1 MDSIVIV
8 GGGQTGAYAAMAA
21 REAGFAGR
29 ILLLGEEAHAPYD
42 RPPLSKAML
51 ADDSVPAPV
60 PFHDPAKVAE
70 RGIELGLGVRVA
82 GIDRTAQRVVL
93 GDGERV
99 AYDRLLLATGG
110 RPRHLTVPG
119 AGHVHLLRT
128 LEDAAAIRVGLV
140 PGARVVCIG
149 AGVIGLEIAA
159 SARKRGCAVTVLE
172 AGPGCMGRSLTP
184 DFAGFIRDLHARN
197 GVELHFGSEI
207 LSIEPGRVLTAGGAF
222 AADIVAAGIG
232 ILRNEELA
240 AEAGLATGNGIHVD
254 EFCRTDDPAIHAAG
268 DVAAFQHPFYGRRLR
283 LEAWR
288 HAQNHGI
295 AAGKAMAGA
304 GAPYDD
310 VPWFWSDQYDVNLQ
324 LAGLHEGTARTVYRG
339 DPAGTSFAG
348 FHLDAEGRVLAAT
361 GVNAPREIRAAQA
374 MIPLRKP
381 VDAAALA
388 DPSSN
393 LQRLVAGLRAA

>member
-8 GGGQTGAYAAMAA
+8 GGGQAGAHAAMAV

-29 ILLLGEEAHAPYD
+29 VLLLGEEPHAPYD
-42 RPPLSKAML
+42 RPPLSKSML
-51 ADDSVPAPV
+51 ADDPMPAPV
-60 PFHDPAKVAE
+60 PFHDPAKVAG
-70 RGIELGLGVRVA
+70 RGIEQRLGARVA

-93 GDGERV
+93 ADGERI

-119 AGHVHLLRT
+119 AEHVHLLRT
-128 LEDAAAIRVGLV
+128 LEDAAAIRAGLL
-140 PGARVVCIG
+140 PGARLVCIG

-159 SARKRGCAVTVLE
+159 SARRRGCHVTVLE

-184 DFAGFIRDLHARN
+184 DFAAFIGDLHRRH
-197 GVELHFGSEI
+197 GVELHFNVEI
-207 LSIEPGRVLTAGGAF
+207 LAVEPGRVLTAGGAF
-222 AADIVAAGIG
+222 AADLVAAGIG

-240 AEAGLATGNGIHVD
+240 AEAGLATANGILVD
-254 EFCRTDDPAIHAAG
+254 ELCRTDDPAIHAAG

-283 LEAWR
+283 LEAGR
-288 HAQNHGI
+288 HAPNHRI
-295 AAGKAMAGA
+295 AAGRAMAGK

-310 VPWFWSDQYDVNLQ
+310 IPWFWSDQHDVNLQ
-324 LAGLHEGTARTVYRG
+324 LAGLHEGAVRTVFRG

-348 FHLDAEGRVLAAT
+348 FHLDAESCVLAAT

-374 MIPLRKP
+374 MIPLRRP

-388 DPSSN
+388 DPAAN
-393 LQRLVAGLRAA
+393 LQRLVAGMRAA